1 MIELEHGT
9 FRAYQRHRREK
20 TDPCDLCRAAKR
32 GYDQG
37 YKNAVA
43 NTAARMERATRPV
56 QLAEA
61 ALNVCR
67 QLVYRRPY
75 ALLREQ
81 AVAIIRQTDAELVA
95 DEKARAA

>member
-20 TDPCDLCRAAKR
+20 TDPCDLCKAAKR

-37 YKNAVA
+37 YRNAVA
-43 NTAARMERATRPV
+43 NTQARFERATRPAR
-56 QLAEA
+56 LAEQ
-61 ALNVCR
+61 ALDVCR

-75 ALLREQ
+75 LVVREQ
-81 AVAIIRQTDAELVA
+81 AVAVIRETDANLCV
-95 DEKARAA
+95 DEKAA

>member
-9 FRAYQRHRREK
+9 FRAFQRHRREK
-20 TDPCDLCRAAKR
+20 TPPCDLCKAAKR

-37 YKNAVA
+37 YKNATA
-43 NTAARMERATRPV
+43 NTVARMERATRPTL
-56 QLAEA
+56 LAEA

-67 QLVYRRPY
+67 QLVYRHPY
-75 ALLREQ
+75 PVVREQ